1 MTKTQQS
8 SRRTKHI
15 DIKYFSIIQW
25 TEDELITF
33 QQTKSEY
40 NFADNLRKITGKC
53 KFHQH
58 ADIFM
63 GRRPPQYIIKTVSKT
78 TRQQQNTKETIY
90 IPHILFSTCI
100 KLHQLN
106 FTECIEYIF

>member
-1 MTKTQQS
+1 MKF
-8 SRRTKHI
+8 
-15 DIKYFSIIQW
+15 DIKYFSILQW

-40 NFADNLRKITGKC
+40 NFADSLSKITGKY

-63 GRRPPQYIIKTVSKT
+63 GKRPPNYTIKTVSKN
-78 TRQQQNTKETIY
+78 TRQQQNKNETIY

-106 FTECIEYIF
+106 STECIEYIS